1 MKIKLYLNK
10 LKNRKKQSQLKKQF
24 LFAKGINFE
33 IDWLSKMSF
42 GNGEGEKDKNLCD
55 SFIETRSIKKM
66 IDGEFNYILA
76 PKGCGKSSLF
86 KAYRERFLGSDI
98 IKDEKQTII
107 IPIDNVFAYDTIDLK
122 EGQSAKRW
130 ALSWGVY
137 IIKEIYKVIT
147 SEKYKNSFDDYL
159 VNSNKYNEL
168 KEEFELQNIWDFI
181 EKVNIGLKFLVRGQ
195 EMSISPTINRNRPV
209 KKIVLNEIFHELHNY
224 LQETNR
230 KIYILID
237 RVDDFVLGESIDDKR
252 AFIQG
257 IYYSIEEIGNYSNIV
272 PILFLRTDLYYN
284 LNIDSGMD
292 KIQLRTIELKWRNE
306 ELIFFIFKRLFGNN
320 QEIRRRYRDLLNFY
334 VLDSN
339 DTILEKAEKIKANEI
354 VDENHLFADAAQKF
368 VYTFFPHTVKYTT
381 SENILKII
389 QDILTYAI

>member
-209 KKIVLNEIFHELHNY
+209 KKIVL
-224 LQETNR
+224 
-230 KIYILID
+230 
-237 RVDDFVLGESIDDKR
+237 
-252 AFIQG
+252 
-257 IYYSIEEIGNYSNIV
+257 
-272 PILFLRTDLYYN
+272 
-284 LNIDSGMD
+284 
-292 KIQLRTIELKWRNE
+292 
-306 ELIFFIFKRLFGNN
+306 
-320 QEIRRRYRDLLNFY
+320 
-334 VLDSN
+334 
-339 DTILEKAEKIKANEI
+339 
-354 VDENHLFADAAQKF
+354 
-368 VYTFFPHTVKYTT
+368 
-381 SENILKII
+381 
-389 QDILTYAI
+389 